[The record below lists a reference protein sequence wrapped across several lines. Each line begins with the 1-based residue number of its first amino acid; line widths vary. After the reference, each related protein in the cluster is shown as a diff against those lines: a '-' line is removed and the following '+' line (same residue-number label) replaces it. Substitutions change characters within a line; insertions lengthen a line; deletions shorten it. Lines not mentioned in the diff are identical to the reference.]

1 MLTRAAAVTLLAAAM
16 ACARSGDGGPDR
28 TTMDG
33 QPVAVATLV
42 EAHAALCQAASRPDE
57 ARALFFDRAHDPLHS
72 VARALDGVDRPQAAT
87 LLEAKETVESDLGAR
102 RESRPED
109 LLALAEVYR
118 ASLGRLAI
126 TTGPCD
132 K

>member
-28 TTMDG
+28 ITVDG

-87 LLEAKETVESDLGAR
+87 LLEAKETVESALGAHGAN
-102 RESRPED
+102 PQD
-109 LLALAEVYR
+109 LLRLADVYR
-118 ASLGRLAI
+118 TSLTRLAI
-126 TTGPCD
+126 TAPPCD